1 MDPKRADPHYGL
13 GDVYAR
19 QGRYDL
25 AISEYR
31 KGLELSGGQPAAS
44 PELGYVY
51 ALEGR
56 RPEALESLKQ
66 LNETPQHRPVS
77 ELDRAFVY
85 IGLGN
90 KEQALASI
98 DEAYKQHE
106 WGMLLLKS
114 GTRDWT
120 PCARIRTSRISYAA

>member
-1 MDPKRADPHYGL
+1 
-13 GDVYAR
+13 
-19 QGRYDL
+19 
-25 AISEYR
+25 
-31 KGLELSGGQPAAS
+31 
-44 PELGYVY
+44 VY

-56 RPEALESLKQ
+56 RPEARQILKQ

-106 WGMLLLKS
+106 WGMLLLKADPRFDPLRS
-114 GTRDWT
+114 DPHFQDLLRRMNF
-120 PCARIRTSRISYAA
+120 PP